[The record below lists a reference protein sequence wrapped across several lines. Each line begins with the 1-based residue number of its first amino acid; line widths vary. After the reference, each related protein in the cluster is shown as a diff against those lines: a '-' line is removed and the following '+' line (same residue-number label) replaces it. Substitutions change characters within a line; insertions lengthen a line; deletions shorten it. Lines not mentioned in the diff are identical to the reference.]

1 MQQLVIIDQIIN
13 FIQNKMKVLW
23 LFGALSIMIALSCQK
38 EEIFPK
44 TGYEEVTLK
53 NLTGL
58 DCCGFVFQKSDS
70 TCLEPT
76 NLGQYLDTFIDGKK
90 YLIKYKLEYK
100 ASCCMVGPM
109 IAIIELVA
117 VSK

>member
-1 MQQLVIIDQIIN
+1 MQQPTMNYHLLN
-13 FIQNKMKVLW
+13 FIQNKMKGLW
-23 LFGALSIMIALSCQK
+23 VTGALTIMIALSCQK
-38 EEIFPK
+38 EEVFPK

-53 NLTGL
+53 NLTGF

-76 NLGQYLDTFIDGKK
+76 NLNQYLDTYIGGKK

-100 ASCCMVGPM
+100 ASCCMVGQM
-109 IAIIELVA
+109 IAIIELVEK
-117 VSK
+117 SK

>member
-53 NLTGL
+53 NLSGL
-58 DCCGFVFQKSDS
+58 DCCGFVFQPNPYHFLITLISY
-70 TCLEPT
+70 LE
-76 NLGQYLDTFIDGKK
+76 
-90 YLIKYKLEYK
+90 LI
-100 ASCCMVGPM
+100 
-109 IAIIELVA
+109 
-117 VSK
+117 